1 VHCAVTR
8 RGPAPFSP
16 RYEAEGAAEA
26 RRPLEGRTFEDVTRL
41 ADRMRDHRRSPVTA
55 WHARHV
61 IDTMEST
68 YRSAQAGPTQDLT
81 VSSGWAG
88 DSSGADPRGL
98 SP

>member
-1 VHCAVTR
+1 VRCAVTR
-8 RGPAPFSP
+8 RGPAPFSR
-16 RYEAEGAAEA
+16 RYA
-26 RRPLEGRTFEDVTRL
+26 LEDVTKL

-68 YRSAQAGPTQDLT
+68 YRSAQAGPAQDLT
-81 VSSGWAG
+81 VWSGWG
-88 DSSGADPRGL
+88 RRQFWSRPPGL